1 MQKTPF
7 GIIVFFFF
15 CLFIYTKFIGP
26 IPFFVN
32 SVQTT
37 KTDFFKVQGTGEA
50 TAVPNTAVIV
60 IGITKSSKNT
70 VDAQKA
76 VNIVMNTITKDLKN
90 LGLEDKD
97 IKTINYSINPDYDSY
112 HINEIEKQKIKSYS
126 VAQEIEI
133 KIKPIEKAEK
143 AIDIATKNG
152 ANIINGARFILDDKT
167 IKELQ
172 EKAQKKAISNA
183 KLKAESLAT
192 ATGLHLGKIIDVQI
206 QENQPI
212 FAMKTFNTDTILEGD
227 ATNLNPGENK
237 IEITITLSYE
247 LR

>member
-1 MQKTPF
+1 
-7 GIIVFFFF
+7 
-15 CLFIYTKFIGP
+15 
-26 IPFFVN
+26 
-32 SVQTT
+32 
-37 KTDFFKVQGTGEA
+37 
-50 TAVPNTAVIV
+50 
-60 IGITKSSKNT
+60 
-70 VDAQKA
+70 
-76 VNIVMNTITKDLKN
+76 MNTITKDLKN